1 MTTIEQIELARYRR
15 EIVEDV
21 RHLVNKYC
29 RIMGWEI
36 PEIDEQAARQRL
48 FEALRAAVAEVEAER

>member
-1 MTTIEQIELARYRR
+1 MATIEQIELTRYRR

-21 RHLVNKYC
+21 RHLVDKYC

-36 PEIDEQAARQRL
+36 PELDEQAARQRL
-48 FEALRAAVAEVEAER
+48 FEVLRSAIAEVESGR